1 MFNVKM
7 VRRGSEN
14 LLTRK
19 RICAINLVVKDK
31 SVHNEIKDFYA
42 HMSLT
47 YERRS
52 ARRFCHYSG
61 NIVTIFPT

>member
-19 RICAINLVVKDK
+19 RICAINLAVKDK

-52 ARRFCHYSG
+52 ARHFCHYSG